1 MSEPIQILFD
11 PVQRMICPFCHARM
25 DVSTIAPFN
34 KAICPSC
41 SNEVT
46 VPARLGAFLLT
57 ELLGTGGMGGVY
69 RAHDETLGRD
79 VAIKVML
86 KSLGDNPEFVTS
98 FRREAQAAAK
108 LNHPNIA
115 QIYSFGQEKG
125 QPYIVMEL
133 VPGMHFDQMIAAP
146 EPLDI
151 PMVMKIGT
159 DIAEGLQLAAEANLI
174 HGDIKP
180 ENILLDE
187 RNQAKLVDF
196 GIAAKPSK
204 GENEIW
210 GTPYYIAPERVR
222 RQRVDFRSDIY
233 CLGGTLYHA
242 IAQHPPFD
250 GSDAIEVVR
259 ARLQRPP
266 EPLETYRPD
275 VDPEVSAIIMRM
287 LQAEPAM
294 RYPTYGSLLSDMR
307 KYLARVQPRAPTTP
321 SGKRIV
327 IKGRKA
333 ATAAASTP
341 GATRQMPAPN
351 ATGRH
356 TGAIGSRTRPMVIT
370 RGMFPDPVLPQG
382 AAGTP
387 DADGQSP
394 GASWGKR
401 ILVAVLILVGLSVAG
416 GGGAWVFHQQKQ
428 KAEAGRLE
436 AERVEISRRQAEMTT
451 LHGTILK
458 GVETVAGL
466 ETQAGVLVT
475 QAVALVEQ
483 ELGDAFS
490 ARILEEPP
498 EPAPQ
503 PDSAEPAIPAGD
515 IGLPET
521 NAVAEAETG
530 AAAAAPGGAME
541 TGTVS
546 VTAAPGGVTATGTVA
561 TASETGGETPTDGG
575 SAVAAVALEPLPP
588 LAQMARDVH
597 QESLPLKTAL
607 RLARQLEAQA
617 GTLLDSAHA
626 ATNTLDTQETA
637 RQQLVAL
644 AANIEGEQ
652 VRAAQTLA
660 AAREKLETLVRESQ
674 RLASERR
681 QAEAEAQRLAAEQ
694 QAAEDE
700 ARRQAEQREAVRAEV
715 VRVVTAVET
724 QKESLLKHQYAQVL
738 RELRAIEGELRHEEG
753 RQALA
758 LAVRRVTC
766 LQSLR
771 EFMIKRLNEVPY
783 KDVVGWS
790 VEKAGVRAL
799 TLRTAAGVVNE
810 VPWESVDNRAMAGF
824 IKFYIH
830 DEQQAKALKLR
841 ERHAQTINAIVYT
854 LTFGGGTDDAR
865 ALIRTL
871 GQRAV
876 DMLPSERAETLRL
889 LPELN
894 TLID

>member
-41 SNEVT
+41 SSEVT

-86 KSLGDNPEFVTS
+86 KSLGDSPEFVTS

-133 VPGMHFDQMIAAP
+133 VPGMHFDQMITAP
-146 EPLDI
+146 DPLDI
-151 PMVMKIGT
+151 PMVMKIGN
-159 DIAEGLQLAAEANLI
+159 DIAEGLQMAAEANLI

-242 IAQHPPFD
+242 ITQHPPFD
-250 GSDAIEVVR
+250 GADALEVVR

-266 EPLETYRPD
+266 EPLETYRPE

-307 KYLARVQPRAPTTP
+307 KYLARVQPRAPTAS

-327 IKGRKA
+327 IKGRTA
-333 ATAAASTP
+333 AAAAASTP
-341 GATRQMPAPN
+341 GATRQVPAPN

-356 TGAIGSRTRPMVIT
+356 TGPIGSRTRPMVIT
-370 RGMFPDPVLPQG
+370 RGMFPDPILPQG
-382 AAGTP
+382 TATTP
-387 DADGQSP
+387 DADGQP
-394 GASWGKR
+394 AGASWKKR
-401 ILVAVLILVGLSVAG
+401 ILAVILILVGLSVVG
-416 GGGAWVFHQQKQ
+416 GIGAWVFDQQKQ
-428 KAEAGRLE
+428 KAEARRLE
-436 AERVEISRRQAEMTT
+436 AERVEFSRRQAEMTT

-466 ETQAGVLVT
+466 ETQAGALIT

-483 ELGDAFS
+483 DLGDAFS

-498 EPAPQ
+498 EPAPR
-503 PDSAEPAIPAGD
+503 PDSAEPAIPEGN
-515 IGLPET
+515 IGLRET
-521 NAVAEAETG
+521 NAVAEAATG
-530 AAAAAPGGAME
+530 AAVAAPGGVME
-541 TGTVS
+541 TGTVA
-546 VTAAPGGVTATGTVA
+546 VAAAPGGVTATGAVA
-561 TASETGGETPTDGG
+561 TASEAGGAMPVDGG
-575 SAVAAVALEPLPP
+575 SAVEAVALDPLPP

-597 QESLPLKTAL
+597 QQALPLRTAL
-607 RLARQLEAQA
+607 RLAREMEAQA
-617 GTLLDSAHA
+617 STLLASARA
-626 ATNTLDTQETA
+626 ATNTLDTLAAA

-644 AANIEGEQ
+644 AANIGDEQ
-652 VRAAQTLA
+652 SRAAQTLA
-660 AAREKLETLVRESQ
+660 AAREKLEALVRECQ
-674 RLASERR
+674 RLANERR

-694 QAAEDE
+694 QAAADE
-700 ARRQAEQREAVRAEV
+700 ARRQAERAEAIRAETA
-715 VRVVTAVET
+715 RVAAVVET
-724 QKESLLKHQYAQVL
+724 QKASLLKHQYAQVL
-738 RELRAIEGELRHEEG
+738 RELRAIEGELKHEDG

-766 LQSLR
+766 LQNLR
-771 EFMIKRLNEVPY
+771 EFLIRRLQEVPY
-783 KDVVGWS
+783 KDSVGWS
-790 VEKAGVRAL
+790 VTKVSSRSL
-799 TLRTAAGVVNE
+799 TLRTAAGAVNE
-810 VPWESVDNRAMAGF
+810 VPWESVNSRAMAGF

-854 LTFGGGTDDAR
+854 LTFGEGTDDAR
-865 ALIRTL
+865 AMTRTL

-889 LPELN
+889 LPELT

>member
-41 SNEVT
+41 SSEVT

-86 KSLGDNPEFVTS
+86 KSLGDSPEFVTS

-133 VPGMHFDQMIAAP
+133 VPGMHFDQMITAP
-146 EPLDI
+146 DPLDI
-151 PMVMKIGT
+151 PMVMKIGN
-159 DIAEGLQLAAEANLI
+159 DIAEGLQMAAEANLI

-242 IAQHPPFD
+242 ITQHPPFD
-250 GSDAIEVVR
+250 GADALEVVR

-266 EPLETYRPD
+266 EPLETYRPE

-307 KYLARVQPRAPTTP
+307 KYLARVQPRAPASP
-321 SGKRIV
+321 SGRRIV

-333 ATAAASTP
+333 ATAALSTP

-351 ATGRH
+351 ATGRN
-356 TGAIGSRTRPMVIT
+356 TGPIGSRTRPMVIT

-382 AAGTP
+382 PATAP

-416 GGGAWVFHQQKQ
+416 GVSAWVIHWRNQ
-428 KAEAGRLE
+428 KAKAGRLE
-436 AERVEISRRQAEMTT
+436 AEHVGISRRQAEMTT

-458 GVETVAGL
+458 GVETIASL

-483 ELGDAFS
+483 DLGDTYS
-490 ARILEEPP
+490 ARIVEEPP
-498 EPAPQ
+498 EPA
-503 PDSAEPAIPAGD
+503 IPEGGID
-515 IGLPET
+515 LPET

-541 TGTVS
+541 TGTVA
-546 VTAAPGGVTATGTVA
+546 VAAAPGGVTATGTVA
-561 TASETGGETPTDGG
+561 TASETGGETPADGG
-575 SAVAAVALEPLPP
+575 SAVEAVALEPLPP

-597 QESLPLKTAL
+597 QQALPLKTAL
-607 RLARQLEAQA
+607 RLARRLEAQA

-660 AAREKLETLVRESQ
+660 AAREKLGALVRESQ

-681 QAEAEAQRLAAEQ
+681 QAEAEARRLAAEQ

-715 VRVVTAVET
+715 MRVVTAVET
-724 QKESLLKHQYAQVL
+724 QKESLLKHQYAKVL
-738 RELRAIEGELRHEEG
+738 RELRALEGELRHEEG

-783 KDVVGWS
+783 KDNVGWS
-790 VEKAGVRAL
+790 VEKAGPRAL
-799 TLRTAAGVVNE
+799 TLRTAAGAVNE
-810 VPWESVDNRAMAGF
+810 VPWESVNNRAMAGF

-854 LTFGGGTDDAR
+854 LTFGEGTDDAR
-865 ALIRTL
+865 AMIRTL

-889 LPELN
+889 LPELT